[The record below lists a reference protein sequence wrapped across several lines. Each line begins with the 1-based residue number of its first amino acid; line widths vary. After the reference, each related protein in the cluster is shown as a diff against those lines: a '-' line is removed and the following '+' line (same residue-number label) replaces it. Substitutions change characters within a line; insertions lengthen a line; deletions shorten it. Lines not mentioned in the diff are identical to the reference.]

1 MIQYSLTAASGDL
14 VPCAQHICK
23 EIASQSEGCGDV
35 KVVFLLQLNRGIKGL
50 VSYQSTWEC
59 VHIDEIRRSDL
70 PTLINYI
77 EKPIS
82 SLFDDNKEWLH
93 IIKSTV
99 QAAVEIVSKKS
110 NMTSDTIT
118 KKINVLHKMLE
129 VKDGKENTTTTNKH
143 FMHTLTT
150 VLTCLAV
157 TNKISCFA
165 GTVIFSNDFTFAEE

>member
-23 EIASQSEGCGDV
+23 EIASQSEECDDV

-82 SLFDDNKEWLH
+82 SLFNENKEWLH
-93 IIKSTV
+93 IIKGTV

-110 NMTSDTIT
+110 TMTSDTIT

-129 VKDGKENTTTTNKH
+129 VKDSKKAYYTH
-143 FMHTLTT
+143 FKHTLTI
-150 VLTCLAV
+150 LYIPL
-157 TNKISCFA
+157 
-165 GTVIFSNDFTFAEE
+165 FSK